1 VTLGRAQEE
10 TLELFTF
17 SIGAH
22 QYAVDL
28 LRVDE
33 VLPPMEVTEAE
44 DVRPPVLGCVWLRGE
59 ALPVVELRRCL
70 RDGPVPEEARPGFLV
85 CWLGRR
91 RVAFCIDAVG
101 GVVRVA
107 TASLVAPPA
116 GADVSPAV
124 VAVVAQPPGVTFL
137 LDVKALLR
145 GGSPEKAGSG

>member
-1 VTLGRAQEE
+1 VTLDRGQEE

-17 SIGAH
+17 SVGAH

-33 VLPPMEVTEAE
+33 VLPPMEVTEAA
-44 DVRPPVLGCVWLRGE
+44 DARPPVLGCVSLRDE
-59 ALPVVELRRCL
+59 RLPVVELRSCL
-70 RDGPVPEEARPGFLV
+70 KEDPAQEGAHPGFLV

-107 TASLVAPPA
+107 TAGLVAPPVP
-116 GADVSPAV
+116 ADVSPAV
-124 VAVVAQPPGVTFL
+124 VAVWAQPPGVTFL
-137 LDVKALLR
+137 LDLLGLLR
-145 GGSPEKAGSG
+145 GKSPGKAGTG